1 MKAAKLVWLT
11 IGAAVCEKNAP
22 VVPIDLELDLGH
34 GGEPPHLSHVALRDG
49 VVTAAGPPDLELVLA
64 NLDSKN
70 FKFAFYF
77 PQYFHVVSPRFSKTL
92 SQIPKIAPFP
102 FVM

>member
-49 VVTAAGPPDLELVLA
+49 VVTAAGPPHSELVLA
-64 NLDSKN
+64 NLD
-70 FKFAFYF
+70 
-77 PQYFHVVSPRFSKTL
+77 
-92 SQIPKIAPFP
+92 PKHKI
-102 FVM
+102 